1 MNNLD
6 INEDTKI
13 KLLNQIYEYADKGY
27 KLYRNYTLSDNI
39 NELQCQL
46 TSLQHN
52 EQIEKEL
59 EFYKFSFLVKCI
71 LLGKPIPSRE
81 ELLKICRDL
90 MKEQSL
96 KY

>member
-1 MNNLD
+1 ML
-6 INEDTKI
+6 TK
-13 KLLNQIYEYADKGY
+13 A
-27 KLYRNYTLSDNI
+27 DNI

-71 LLGKPIPSRE
+71 LLGKPIPSEE

-90 MKEQSL
+90 MEKRSL